1 MFCMD
6 LERTVQSLSGLSSGA
21 FNRVMGANNVL
32 TQKLPLRIMNV
43 RAGGLSLKSAC
54 PQMADGTPNPGRGI
68 GQAFLVIETLDSKPG
83 SIYSFFQEKQW
94 FRS

>member
-54 PQMADGTPNPGRGI
+54 PTWRMGPLTQ
-68 GQAFLVIETLDSKPG
+68 VE
-83 SIYSFFQEKQW
+83 E
-94 FRS
+94 